1 MKRYAAYMA
10 VALMLCAMTVITAVA
25 KDKKA
30 FVKFDDNLVV
40 NNTVVKKGEYQV
52 RFNEQT
58 GELSILNG
66 KNTVATAK
74 AKLEKRDKKASNTTL
89 DTRQNDKGAA
99 LISITLEGDSEAI
112 VLE

>member
-1 MKRYAAYMA
+1 MKRYASYMA
-10 VALMLCAMTVITAVA
+10 VALMLCAMTVVTAVA

-30 FVKFDDNLVV
+30 FVTFDDNLVV

-58 GELSILNG
+58 GELTILNG

-74 AKLEKRDKKASNTTL
+74 AKLEKRNKKASSTTL

-99 LISITLEGDSEAI
+99 LISITLEGDTEAI